1 MSKAKE
7 GDKVKVHYKGS
18 FKDGKF
24 FESSEGKDPLEFII
38 GQKMVVPGF
47 ENAVVGMASGEKKK
61 ISIQP
66 KEAYGEY
73 KEDLV
78 ATVDRSEIPDD
89 IQLKLELGMMLKVK
103 PEPGRPTAVT
113 VKELNEKTLT
123 LDGNHP
129 LAGKELTFELN
140 LVSIG

>member
-1 MSKAKE
+1 MSQAKE
-7 GDKVKVHYKGS
+7 GDKVKVHFKGS
-18 FKDGKF
+18 FKDGKVF
-24 FESSEGKDPLEFII
+24 DSSDGKDPLEFTI
-38 GQKMVVPGF
+38 GQKMVVRGF
-47 ENAVVGMASGEKKK
+47 ENAIVGMAAGEKKK

-73 KEDLV
+73 REDLV
-78 ATVDRSEIPDD
+78 ETVDRSEIPDD
-89 IQLKLELGMMLKVK
+89 IKPELGMMLQVS

>member
-1 MSKAKE
+1 MSQAKE
-7 GDKVKVHYKGS
+7 GDKVKVHFKGS
-18 FKDGKF
+18 FKDGKVF
-24 FESSEGKDPLEFII
+24 DSSDGKDPLEFTI
-38 GQKMVVPGF
+38 GQKMVVRGF
-47 ENAVVGMASGEKKK
+47 ENAIVGMAAGEKKK

-73 KEDLV
+73 REDLV
-78 ATVDRSEIPDD
+78 KTVDRSEIPDD
-89 IQLKLELGMMLKVK
+89 IKPELGMMLQVS

>member
-1 MSKAKE
+1 MSQAKA

-18 FKDGKF
+18 FKDGKVF
-24 FESSEGKDPLEFII
+24 DSSEGKDPLEFTI
-38 GQKMVVPGF
+38 GQKMVVKGF
-47 ENAVVGMASGEKKK
+47 ENAIVGMASGEKKK

-73 KEDLV
+73 RKDLV
-78 ATVDRSEIPDD
+78 ATIDRSEIPND
-89 IQLKLELGMMLKVK
+89 IKPELGMMLQVS

-113 VKELNEKTLT
+113 VTELNEKTLT

-129 LAGKELTFELN
+129 LAGKELTFELD
-140 LVSIG
+140 LLSIS

>member
-1 MSKAKE
+1 MSQAKE
-7 GDKVKVHYKGS
+7 GDKVKVHFKGS
-18 FKDGKF
+18 FKDGKVF
-24 FESSEGKDPLEFII
+24 DSSDGKDPLEFTI
-38 GQKMVVPGF
+38 GEKMVVRGF
-47 ENAVVGMASGEKKK
+47 ENAVVGMTAGEKKK

-73 KEDLV
+73 REDLV
-78 ATVDRSEIPDD
+78 ETVDRSEIPDD
-89 IQLKLELGMMLKVK
+89 ITPEVGMMLQVSPK
-103 PEPGRPTAVT
+103 PGKPTAVT

-129 LAGKELTFELN
+129 LAGKELTFELD

>member
-1 MSKAKE
+1 MSQAKA

-18 FKDGKF
+18 FKDGKVF
-24 FESSEGKDPLEFII
+24 DSSEGKDPLEFTI
-38 GQKMVVPGF
+38 GQKMVVQGF
-47 ENAVVGMASGEKKK
+47 ENAIVGMASGEKKK

-73 KEDLV
+73 RKDLV
-78 ATVDRSEIPDD
+78 ATIDRSEIPND
-89 IQLKLELGMMLKVK
+89 IKPELGMMLQVS

-113 VKELNEKTLT
+113 VTELNEKTLT

-129 LAGKELTFELN
+129 LAGKELTFELD
-140 LVSIG
+140 LLSIS

>member
-18 FKDGKF
+18 FKDGKVF
-24 FESSEGKDPLEFII
+24 DSSEGKDPLEFTI

-89 IQLKLELGMMLKVK
+89 IKPELGMMLKVK

-113 VKELNEKTLT
+113 VKEFNEKTLT

-129 LAGKELTFELN
+129 FAGKELTFELN

>member
-1 MSKAKE
+1 MSQAKE
-7 GDKVKVHYKGS
+7 GDKVKVHFKGF
-18 FKDGKF
+18 FKDGKVF
-24 FESSEGKDPLEFII
+24 DSSDGKDPLEFTI
-38 GQKMVVPGF
+38 GQRMVVRGF
-47 ENAVVGMASGEKKK
+47 ENAVIGMAAGEKKK
-61 ISIQP
+61 ISVQP

-73 KEDLV
+73 REDLV
-78 ATVDRSEIPDD
+78 ETVDRSEMPDD
-89 IQLKLELGMMLKVK
+89 ITLELGMMLQVSPK
-103 PEPGRPTAVT
+103 PGRPTAVT

>member
-1 MSKAKE
+1 MSQAKE
-7 GDKVKVHYKGS
+7 GDKVKVHFKGS
-18 FKDGKF
+18 FKDGKVF
-24 FESSEGKDPLEFII
+24 DSSDGKDPLEFTI
-38 GQKMVVPGF
+38 GEKMVVRGV
-47 ENAVVGMASGEKKK
+47 ENAVVGMMVGEKKK

-73 KEDLV
+73 REDLV
-78 ATVDRSEIPDD
+78 ETVDRSEIPDD
-89 IQLKLELGMMLKVK
+89 ITPEAGMMLQVSPK
-103 PEPGRPTAVT
+103 PGRPTAVT

-129 LAGKELTFELN
+129 LAGNELTFELD

>member
-61 ISIQP
+61 
-66 KEAYGEY
+66 
-73 KEDLV
+73 
-78 ATVDRSEIPDD
+78 
-89 IQLKLELGMMLKVK
+89 
-103 PEPGRPTAVT
+103 
-113 VKELNEKTLT
+113 
-123 LDGNHP
+123 
-129 LAGKELTFELN
+129 N
-140 LVSIG
+140 LYSAERGLW